1 MNPFQPD
8 EPASSGSGRAP
19 VPAPSPAPAGTTTPF
34 KAVPVSQPAS
44 PAAGGVW
51 LVLPW
56 VCLVFALGIAAL
68 LGFREW
74 TARQTLA
81 AQARDLT
88 GLRGQVETLTQTNLH
103 WRAANEQVAE
113 SLAKAEKERQRV
125 QEEAAK
131 LQAEL
136 QKLAEEHRAA
146 TESRRKLETD
156 MRDALQSRDVTIS
169 ELAGKLTVSILDRVL
184 FASGEAD
191 IKAEGQEVL
200 RKVAGVLKQFPDRQ
214 IQVIGHTDNVPIHTA
229 RFPSNWELSTARAM
243 AAVRFL
249 TEQAGVDA
257 GRLGAV
263 GQGEF
268 HPVADNSTA
277 EGRAQ
282 NRRIAIVVL
291 PELFKANPEVTA
303 PAPVPAPV
311 APAPAAAEPATK

>member
-8 EPASSGSGRAP
+8 EPASRRGTPPSTPTPSQPPAAPPGGRAP
-19 VPAPSPAPAGTTTPF
+19 AR
-34 KAVPVSQPAS
+34 
-44 PAAGGVW
+44 GG
-51 LVLPW
+51 LGVLPW
-56 VCLVFALGIAAL
+56 LCVLVVLAVAAV

-81 AQARDLT
+81 AQARDLS
-88 GLRGQVETLTQTNLH
+88 GLRNQVETLTQTNAH
-103 WRAANEQVAE
+103 WRAATEQAAE
-113 SLAKAEKERQRV
+113 ALSRTEKERQRA
-125 QEEAAK
+125 QEEAAR

-136 QKLAEEHRAA
+136 QRLAEENRLA
-146 TESRRKLETD
+146 TENRRKLED
-156 MRDALQSRDVTIS
+156 EMREALQSRDVTIS

-184 FASGEAD
+184 FASGEAE

-214 IQVIGHTDNVPIHTA
+214 IQVIGHTDNVPIRTA

-268 HPVADNSTA
+268 HPVADNGTA
-277 EGRAQ
+277 EGRAK

-291 PELFKANPEVTA
+291 PELFKANPELPAPEPA
-303 PAPVPAPV
+303 PAP
-311 APAPAAAEPATK
+311 PAAPDSAAK

>member
-1 MNPFQPD
+1 
-8 EPASSGSGRAP
+8 
-19 VPAPSPAPAGTTTPF
+19 VLVVL
-34 KAVPVSQPAS
+34 AV
-44 PAAGGVW
+44 AAV
-51 LVLPW
+51 
-56 VCLVFALGIAAL
+56 

-81 AQARDLT
+81 AQARDLS
-88 GLRGQVETLTQTNLH
+88 GLRNQVETLTQTNAH
-103 WRAANEQVAE
+103 WRAATEQAAE
-113 SLAKAEKERQRV
+113 ALSRTEKERQRA
-125 QEEAAK
+125 QEEAAR

-136 QKLAEEHRAA
+136 QRLAEENRLA
-146 TESRRKLETD
+146 TENRRKLED
-156 MRDALQSRDVTIS
+156 EMREALQSRDVTIS

-184 FASGEAD
+184 FASGEAE

-214 IQVIGHTDNVPIHTA
+214 IQVIGHTDNVPIRTA

-268 HPVADNSTA
+268 HPVADNGTA
-277 EGRAQ
+277 EGRAK

-291 PELFKANPEVTA
+291 PELFKANPELPAPEPA
-303 PAPVPAPV
+303 PAP
-311 APAPAAAEPATK
+311 PAAPDSAAK